1 MRINYKQDFGKG
13 PQKYDI
19 LLMDWKDVT
28 VTALQRSIECAIADK
43 KVGLLLHLV
52 PMLNDTSQIVLGGI
66 AAETPA
72 ADDGSVYDFAHGD
85 LILVLNG
92 TDRIYP
98 LRTIEHPLASML
110 EGMMNDKSKQRIFAH
125 LITPDNLNQ
134 IAQAQSIRIKV
145 TCSRGMAEAEANDLI
160 GLAQQLIQDINSIS
174 ANDMIVREKPL
185 YKDMEDMVGDD
196 GLYKIENEISWR
208 DDTEPKYAHV
218 STNMRPCKW
227 NGVKIVMDEQRH
239 KYHEKAC
246 EYFLACE
253 IMMDHF
259 AATVNEDFD
268 YKHNKFWIVVDGEQ
282 EIHPYKVSVFYPWR
296 DCLNLCYY
304 FTEEQLRQIAAAQ
317 KSVRVQMTCYGDE
330 EVGGA
335 ANQLIQQAQK
345 ILSTSGINIST
356 TSVSSTDTISGP
368 DEKSGFSDIA
378 LAAIVAVSVMA
389 LTLLV
394 FFILFLVG

>member
-1 MRINYKQDFGKG
+1 
-13 PQKYDI
+13 
-19 LLMDWKDVT
+19 MDWKDVT
-28 VTALQRSIECAIADK
+28 VTAIQRSIECAIADK
-43 KVGLLLHLV
+43 KVGLLLHLM
-52 PMLNDTSQIVLGGI
+52 PMPNDTSQIILGGI
-66 AAETPA
+66 AAETP

-85 LILVLNG
+85 LILVLND
-92 TDRIYP
+92 TDRIFP
-98 LRTIEHPLASML
+98 LRTIEHPLASTL
-110 EGMMNDKSKQRIFAH
+110 EDIMNDKSIQRVFAH
-125 LITPDNLNQ
+125 IITSDNLNQ
-134 IAQAQSIRIKV
+134 IAQAQSICIKV
-145 TCSRGMAEAEANDLI
+145 TCSRGMAEAEVNGLI

-218 STNMRPCKW
+218 STNMHLCRW

-253 IMMDHF
+253 LMLDHF

-282 EIHPYKVSVFYPWR
+282 EILPYKVSVFYPWR

-304 FTEEQLRQIAAAQ
+304 FTEEQLKQIAAAK

-335 ANQLIQQAQK
+335 ANQLIKQAQK
-345 ILSTSGINIST
+345 ILSTSGVYIST
-356 TSVSSTDTISGP
+356 ASVSRTDNNSGP

-389 LTLLV
+389 LVLLV
-394 FFILFLVG
+394 FFIHFLVG